1 LLSDVFH
8 QRGACIDGDTSM
20 SRRAEYVETFQAGK
34 LPYMVLSLKTAGVG
48 LNLTAAQNVIHFD
61 RWWNPAVENQAT
73 DRTYRIG
80 QKNNVTVYKF
90 VTADTI
96 EEVINS
102 MMKDKQSLADEY
114 INDLDSNVLLKLS
127 TDELMRAVVYG
138 GKYE

>member
-1 LLSDVFH
+1 
-8 QRGACIDGDTSM
+8 
-20 SRRAEYVETFQAGK
+20 
-34 LPYMVLSLKTAGVG
+34 
-48 LNLTAAQNVIHFD
+48 
-61 RWWNPAVENQAT
+61 
-73 DRTYRIG
+73 
-80 QKNNVTVYKF
+80 